1 MIAMQYK
8 ISLPSDYDMS
18 KIRRRI
24 KENGYRT
31 DGFPDL
37 LFKAYLVAEKGVHGS
52 LHNEY
57 APLYFWK
64 NVKGMNEFIFH
75 GFYDNIL
82 DTFGWQNIHTGI
94 PFHYEIGR
102 NFVRS
107 AYVLEYDTEISE
119 SEKMKGPEYSLN
131 LSGSTAKAVIYD
143 PAQWRCKEFYFFETL
158 PKEVSGARIYQLLH
172 ISRQE
177 CP

>member
-8 ISLPSDYDMS
+8 ISLPSDYDMG

-24 KENGYRT
+24 KENGCRT
-31 DGFPDL
+31 DGFPGL

-52 LHNEY
+52 LHSEY

-64 NVKGMNEFIFH
+64 DEKGMNEFIFH

-82 DTFGWQNIHTGI
+82 DSFGWQKIHTGI
-94 PFHYEIGR
+94 PFRYEDGG

-107 AYVLEYDTEISE
+107 AYVLEYEREIPE
-119 SEKMKGPEYSLN
+119 SEKMQDPEYSLD
-131 LSGSTAKAVIYD
+131 LPGATAKAVTYD
-143 PAQWRCKEFYFFETL
+143 PGQWKCTEFYFLETI
-158 PKEVSGARIYQLLH
+158 PEQVSGARIYQVLH
-172 ISRQE
+172 ISRQK
-177 CP
+177 CL